1 MSKRFKKRF
10 KNVALFAKPRA
21 ENMRDTIAAIAT
33 LVERAGQTVLLDLDT
48 RNAVGLDRYPGLSIE
63 AIGQNADVAIVL
75 GGDGTM
81 LGVAR
86 ELAPFHVPLIGIN
99 QGRLGFITDIAL
111 DQVEEVLPTML
122 AGQFEVDQRTQ
133 IDAELVRDGAV
144 AYNARALN
152 DIVVSRGVAG
162 GMVEFTV
169 RVDGVTMYNQ
179 RGDGVILATPTG
191 STAYSLSAN
200 GPILHPSLAGLV
212 LVPVAPQTLSNR
224 PIALADSALVEIEI
238 TDVRDASAHFDMQ
251 TFARLSPS
259 DIVRARKARDVVTLL
274 HPVGYNYFAT
284 LRSKLHWSV
293 MPSEPH
299 GHV

>member
-299 GHV
+299 GHL

>member
-21 ENMRDTIAAIAT
+21 ENMRDTIAAIAA

-63 AIGQNADVAIVL
+63 AIGQNADVAIVP

-86 ELAPFHVPLIGIN
+86 EMAPFHVPLIGIN

-122 AGQFEVDQRTQ
+122 AGQYEVDHRSQ
-133 IDAELVRDGAV
+133 IDAELVRHGTV

-169 RVDGVTMYNQ
+169 RVDRVTMYNQ

-191 STAYSLSAN
+191 STPYSPSAN
-200 GPILHPSLAGLV
+200 GPIPHPPLARLV
-212 LVPVAPQTLSNR
+212 LVPAAPQTLSNR
-224 PIALADSALVEIEI
+224 PIALADSAPVEIEI
-238 TDVRDASAHFDMQ
+238 THVRDASAHFDMQ
-251 TFARLSPS
+251 TFAPLSPS

-274 HPVGYNYFAT
+274 HPIGYNYFAT

-299 GHV
+299 GHL

>member
-1 MSKRFKKRF
+1 MSKRIRKRF
-10 KNVALFAKPRA
+10 KNVALFGKPRA
-21 ENMRDTIAAIAT
+21 ESMRDTIAAIAA
-33 LVERAGQTVLLDLDT
+33 LVERAGQTVLLELET
-48 RNAVGLDRYPGLSIE
+48 QTTVGLDRYPGLSIE
-63 AIGQNADVAIVL
+63 AIGRSADVAIVL

-86 ELAPFHVPLIGIN
+86 ELAPYHVPLIGIN

-122 AGQFEVDQRTQ
+122 AGEFEVDQRTQ

-144 AYNARALN
+144 AYHARALN

-251 TFARLSPS
+251 TFARLSPG
-259 DIVRARKARDVVTLL
+259 DIVRARKARDAVTLL
-274 HPVGYNYFAT
+274 HPIGYNYFAT

>member
-21 ENMRDTIAAIAT
+21 ENMRDTIAAIAA

-299 GHV
+299 GHL

>member
-86 ELAPFHVPLIGIN
+86 ELAPYHVPLIGIN
-99 QGRLGFITDIAL
+99 QGRLGFITDVAL
-111 DQVEEVLPTML
+111 DQIEEVLPKML

-133 IDAELVRDGAV
+133 IDAELVRDGAA

-251 TFARLSPS
+251 TFARLSPG